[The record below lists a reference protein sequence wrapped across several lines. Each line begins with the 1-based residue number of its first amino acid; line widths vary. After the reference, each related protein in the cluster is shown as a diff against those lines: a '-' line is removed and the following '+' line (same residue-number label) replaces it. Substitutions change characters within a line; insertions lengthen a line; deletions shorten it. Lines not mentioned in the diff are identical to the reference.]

1 MTQGCTDPG
10 GHVNLV
16 LPNTCGSSE
25 CNLLFVILLANRFS
39 RWLLHLC
46 KICAPLF
53 YGSLGPIRQ
62 RFPAHSYVPL
72 HEDVWGVEKD
82 IHAFLTSAVHGGKWS
97 PLTPGKTATLYPP
110 DRTMGEAVS
119 RSRRRRWKEKFHNS
133 KLDLSAH
140 RQPLYL
146 QNYRGFNLKKKVP
159 FHSTNGFS
167 ETERPFKLESLCTWL
182 LSARSALNARI

>member
-1 MTQGCTDPG
+1 MLLWRRFMHKRGKTSHHILT
-10 GHVNLV
+10 LI
-16 LPNTCGSSE
+16 TE
-25 CNLLFVILLANRFS
+25 CVILTGRTVCMVN
-39 RWLLHLC
+39 
-46 KICAPLF
+46 KT
-53 YGSLGPIRQ
+53 
-62 RFPAHSYVPL
+62 SY

-97 PLTPGKTATLYPP
+97 PLTPWKTATLYPP